1 MRIWFLKCSSGCL
14 DHDIEKNTKTN
25 KQTNNFFTNIEFY
38 IYKKKTYRIVMC
50 VVCIQYFMITIF
62 ISALYYELFA
72 VSNKPFCSGD
82 RCYFRLQTAG
92 ILIINFDTFL
102 FFQCFFLK
110 CYIVGAYVMFNFP
123 EMAIF

>member
-1 MRIWFLKCSSGCL
+1 
-14 DHDIEKNTKTN
+14 
-25 KQTNNFFTNIEFY
+25 
-38 IYKKKTYRIVMC
+38 MC

-92 ILIINFDTFL
+92 ILIINFDNKILYTYNTHYYSVWFFFVDIKFNICKEIICL
-102 FFQCFFLK
+102 FVCFCIF
-110 CYIVGAYVMFNFP
+110 FNVV
-123 EMAIF
+123 I